1 MPDEVRRRLFDNYV
15 LPLYY
20 ERLINIFNE
29 TNIIVREPALE
40 LIEYLKRANYDNP
53 VIRYV
58 LCILLNPKINISL
71 LLLTMCGGGRFDV
84 VISIV
89 SIT

>member
-20 ERLINIFNE
+20 ERLIDIFNE

-58 LCILLNPKINISL
+58 LCILLNPKINFIL
-71 LLLTMCGGGRFDV
+71 LLLTMSVEEGLMY
-84 VISIV
+84 SKL
-89 SIT
+89 